1 MPSRSDL
8 TSAVFIFKASD
19 LPRQQFSLTATY
31 PRRFVHYP
39 PLNDYETIMS
49 LVKTKAAFMSS
60 LHFAIVG
67 ASKDQT
73 KVGTKVRFMVLDVD
87 YMRLLNAA
95 SR

>member
-1 MPSRSDL
+1 
-8 TSAVFIFKASD
+8 
-19 LPRQQFSLTATY
+19 
-31 PRRFVHYP
+31 
-39 PLNDYETIMS
+39 MS

-60 LHFAIVG
+60 LHFAVVG

-73 KVGTKVRFMVLDVD
+73 KVGTKVRFMALDVD